1 MIRTACAWV
10 LLLLAASPVTAPFS
24 SCDLRLFTMSTTGI
38 QSTAVARFASISA
51 TESDGGDAYSL
62 SPIVTRC
69 LVPNDSS
76 PIVAALPFLGMKP
89 SAAADA
95 RRPRDLNRSPH
106 PLSASTAL
114 RL

>member
-62 SPIVTRC
+62 SPIVTRI
-69 LVPNDSS
+69 VMPDDSPS
-76 PIVAALPFLGMKP
+76 VTAPPFVVMN
-89 SAAADA
+89 SAAVADT
-95 RRPRDLNRSPH
+95 RPPRDLNRSPH
-106 PLSASTAL
+106 HLSASTAL